1 MELEYGG
8 RRYPVAA
15 GGLVIGSGPD
25 AGLAVHAP
33 AVRPRHALVRLLKP
47 GMAVVTAEE
56 PGAEILVN
64 GSRLGP
70 DPTPLMHGDK
80 LVIGGAQIAV
90 SDPDRAGATR
100 IVAAVP
106 PSPGTPKARL
116 VSLADGREYPVEA
129 VPFVIGREASS
140 HLVVESDL
148 VSRRHAEILRGP
160 GGDSLLDL
168 SGNGVWVNG
177 RRITAP
183 VLLRE
188 GDLVRIGETEF
199 RYHLPESG
207 AAPAG
212 AGYRLGDTVVG
223 LQAVRRPPP
232 MPEPEPAAP
241 AEPLATLLV
250 KRGQRKGERLPVRSP
265 VVNIGRGEF
274 NDIALPDASI
284 SANHAK
290 LQLKEGI
297 WVLTD
302 LGSTNGSRVD
312 GETVR
317 GDIALSPGAQI
328 ILGEVLLLFEP
339 RDRGLTRVDTT
350 AAMARPSVR
359 SAGGADAVSRRIIL
373 ILALAGGLL
382 LAAFLLLR

>member
-25 AGLAVHAP
+25 AALAVHAP
-33 AVRPRHALVRLLKP
+33 AVRSRHALVRLLKP
-47 GMAVVTAEE
+47 GMAVVTVEE

-64 GSRLGP
+64 GSRLGVG
-70 DPTPLMHGDK
+70 PTPLMHGDK
-80 LVIGGAQIAV
+80 LVIGGVQIAV

-100 IVAAVP
+100 TVGAVP
-106 PSPGTPKARL
+106 PPPGTPKARL

-129 VPFVIGREASS
+129 VPFVIGRDASS

-148 VSRRHAEILRGP
+148 VSRRHAEILRGD

-199 RYHLPESG
+199 RYHLPEG
-207 AAPAG
+207 GAPAG

-232 MPEPEPAAP
+232 MPEPAPAAP

-312 GETVR
+312 GEAVR
-317 GDIALSPGAQI
+317 GDIALSPGVQI
-328 ILGEVLLLFEP
+328 TLGEVLLVFEP

-350 AAMARPSVR
+350 AAMAQRPVR
-359 SAGGADAVSRRIIL
+359 GAGAASPRRIL
-373 ILALAGGLL
+373 IFVLAGALL
-382 LAAFLLLR
+382 LAGFLLLR

>member
-15 GGLVIGSGPD
+15 GGLVIGSGPE
-25 AGLAVHAP
+25 AALAVHAP

-100 IVAAVP
+100 IVGAVP

-129 VPFVIGREASS
+129 VPFVIGRDASS

-148 VSRRHAEILRGP
+148 VSRRHAEILRGA

-199 RYHLPESG
+199 RYHLPEAG
-207 AAPAG
+207 APAG
-212 AGYRLGDTVVG
+212 AGYRLGDTIVG

-232 MPEPEPAAP
+232 MPEPAPAAP

-250 KRGQRKGERLPVRSP
+250 KRGQRKGERLPVRGP

-312 GETVR
+312 GEAVR
-317 GDIALSPGAQI
+317 GEIALSPGVQI
-328 ILGEVLLLFEP
+328 SLGEVLLLFEP

-350 AAMARPSVR
+350 AAMAQP
-359 SAGGADAVSRRIIL
+359 AGRGAGAASPRRIL
-373 ILALAGGLL
+373 IVALAGALV
-382 LAAFLLLR
+382 LAGFLLLR

>member
-25 AGLAVHAP
+25 AALALHAP
-33 AVRPRHALVRLLKP
+33 EVRPRHAVVRLLKP
-47 GMAVVTAEE
+47 GMAVVTPEE

-64 GSRLGP
+64 GSRLGA

-90 SDPDRAGATR
+90 NDPDRAGATR
-100 IVAAVP
+100 VVGAVP

-129 VPFVIGREASS
+129 VPFVIGREAAS

-148 VSRRHAEILRGP
+148 VSRRHAEIIRGP

-183 VLLRE
+183 VVLRG
-188 GDLVRIGETEF
+188 GDLIRIGETEF

-212 AGYRLGDTVVG
+212 AGYRLGDTIVG

-232 MPEPEPAAP
+232 MHEPAP

-312 GETVR
+312 GEAVR
-317 GDIALSPGAQI
+317 GDIALSPGVQI
-328 ILGEVLLLFEP
+328 TLGEVLLLFEP
-339 RDRGLTRVDTT
+339 RDRGMKRVDTT
-350 AAMARPSVR
+350 AAMAQPSLPG
-359 SAGGADAVSRRIIL
+359 AGGADAARRLIL
-373 ILALAGGLL
+373 ILALAGLLL
-382 LAAFLLLR
+382 LAGYLLLR

>member
-25 AGLAVHAP
+25 AALVVRAP
-33 AVRPRHALVRLLKP
+33 EVRARHALVRVLKP
-47 GMAVVTAEE
+47 GIAVVTPEE

-90 SDPDRAGATR
+90 SDPDRAGAAR
-100 IVAAVP
+100 IVDAVP
-106 PSPGTPKARL
+106 PSPGIPTARL
-116 VSLADGREYPVEA
+116 VSLTDGREYPVEA

-177 RRITAP
+177 RRIPAP

-188 GDLVRIGETEF
+188 GDLIRVGETEF
-199 RYHLPESG
+199 RYHLPPG
-207 AAPAG
+207 GPAPAG

-232 MPEPEPAAP
+232 MPEAAPAAP

-250 KRGQRKGERLPVRSP
+250 KRGQRKGERLPVRNP
-265 VVNIGRGEF
+265 VANIGRGEF

-317 GDIALSPGAQI
+317 GDIALSPGVQI
-328 ILGEVLLLFEP
+328 TLGEVQLLFEP
-339 RDRGLTRVDTT
+339 RDRGVKRVGTT
-350 AAMARPSVR
+350 AAMAQPAPESSRN
-359 SAGGADAVSRRIIL
+359 ADASRRLIL
-373 ILALAGGLL
+373 MLALAGVLL
-382 LAAFLLLR
+382 LAGYLLLS

>member
-15 GGLVIGSGPD
+15 GGLVIGSGPE
-25 AGLAVHAP
+25 AALAVHAP

-90 SDPDRAGATR
+90 SDPDRAGTTR
-100 IVAAVP
+100 IVGAVP

-148 VSRRHAEILRGP
+148 VSRRHAEILRGS

-188 GDLVRIGETEF
+188 GDLIRIGETEF

-232 MPEPEPAAP
+232 MPEPAP
-241 AEPLATLLV
+241 AEPLAMLLV

-317 GDIALSPGAQI
+317 GDIALSPGVQVT
-328 ILGEVLLLFEP
+328 LGEVLLVFEP
-339 RDRGLTRVDTT
+339 RDQGLKRVDTT
-350 AAMARPSVR
+350 AAMVQPPLPGAR
-359 SAGGADAVSRRIIL
+359 GADAARRLIL
-373 ILALAGGLL
+373 ILALAGLLL
-382 LAAFLLLR
+382 LAGFLLLR

>member
-15 GGLVIGSGPD
+15 GGLVIGSGPE
-25 AGLAVHAP
+25 AALAVHAP

-90 SDPDRAGATR
+90 SDPERAGATR
-100 IVAAVP
+100 IVGAVP

-148 VSRRHAEILRGP
+148 VSRRHAEILRGS

-188 GDLVRIGETEF
+188 GDLIRIGETEF

-232 MPEPEPAAP
+232 MPEPAP

-312 GETVR
+312 GEAVR
-317 GDIALSPGAQI
+317 GDIALSPGVQVT
-328 ILGEVLLLFEP
+328 LGEVLLVFEP
-339 RDRGLTRVDTT
+339 RDQGLKRVDTT
-350 AAMARPSVR
+350 AAMVQPPLPG
-359 SAGGADAVSRRIIL
+359 AGGADAARRLIL
-373 ILALAGGLL
+373 ILALAGLLL
-382 LAAFLLLR
+382 LAGFLLLR